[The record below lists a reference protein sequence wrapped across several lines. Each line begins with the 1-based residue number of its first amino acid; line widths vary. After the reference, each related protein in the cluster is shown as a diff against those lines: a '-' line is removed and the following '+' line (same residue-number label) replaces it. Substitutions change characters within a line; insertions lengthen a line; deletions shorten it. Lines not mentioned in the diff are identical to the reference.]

1 MQDVSVYWD
10 VDGVLLS
17 YDRGLENVS
26 DRQLRPYAK
35 DLIQALESV
44 GVTNYVWSRAGE
56 GNARDAAKRVGLPE
70 DRAFAKPE
78 FETPDV
84 IDYLPA
90 RPDLVIDDRP
100 DETIMMYP
108 HILVTPYKG
117 GEDNNI
123 LDIIPQ
129 IRDHFDAI
137 VQDIISEMRVS
148 FRRKKSTPSKLKAQR
163 KKYYR
168 RHRAYY
174 KRYKKRWKKT
184 ARVKRAQKMRK
195 RFASRFKKKMGKYR
209 MRVSM

>member
-1 MQDVSVYWD
+1 MQNVSVYWD

-17 YDRGLENVS
+17 YDRTIQNVS

-70 DRAFAKPE
+70 NRAFAKPE
-78 FETPDV
+78 FETPDSV
-84 IDYLPA
+84 DHLPV
-90 RPDLVIDDRP
+90 RPDLVIDDNP
-100 DETIMMYP
+100 DETVLMYP
-108 HILVTPYKG
+108 HVMIPPYSG
-117 GEDNNI
+117 GEDENI
-123 LDIIPQ
+123 LDIIPK
-129 IRDHFDAI
+129 IRDHFDA
-137 VQDIISEMRVS
+137 VTQDILSEMKVS
-148 FRRKKSTPSKLKAQR
+148 FRRKKTTPARLKAQR

-195 RFASRFKKKMGKYR
+195 RLAGRFKKKMGRYR